1 MKGKLFGNGLFES
14 SRMMLPE
21 HKEAWLTHQEK
32 QLEKEKPIL
41 DEQEIQLIQGRINDS
56 FHQRIRVR
64 VTVFDPI
71 EDKVYEGIVSV
82 VNTFLKEIK
91 LVFPDKDWKYI
102 KLDTIMSVT

>member
-32 QLEKEKPIL
+32 QLKEKPIL
-41 DEQEIQLIQGRINDS
+41 DEQEIQLIQGKINDS
-56 FHQRIRVR
+56 FHQRIRIQ

-91 LVFPDKDWKYI
+91 LVFSDGDWKYI